1 MSQTCIM
8 CNGTNSDGKLKI
20 KQFRDLNQ
28 GGSRGGRVGVSE
40 VRKRCQRGTGTIEY
54 DVDMEMA

>member
-1 MSQTCIM
+1 M

-28 GGSRGGRVGVSE
+28 GGRRGGRVGVSE
-40 VRKRCQRGTGTIEY
+40 VRKRCQRGTGTFEY